1 MFFVLIL
8 ALFVSILFEG
18 VLTTMP
24 LAFILLLCYDV
35 LNRSGKV
42 FFSAFLTGLLID
54 LITVRPLGSTSIF
67 FLLFFATILLY
78 QKKYEI
84 RSYPFV
90 IVSSLVGSYLYL
102 LLLSGNNSIGQALI
116 SSLLAVAIFSIGK
129 KLRKKE

>member
-1 MFFVLIL
+1 MYFILLIS
-8 ALFVSILFEG
+8 LFISILFEG
-18 VLTTMP
+18 ALTTMP

-67 FLLFFATILLY
+67 FLLFFAMILLY

-90 IVSSLVGSYLYL
+90 IVSSFVGSYLYL
-102 LLLSGNNSIGQALI
+102 LLLSDNNSASQALI
-116 SSLLAVAIFSIGK
+116 SSLLAIAIFFIGK